1 MSLSAP
7 ASLRLSGT
15 VEAATRE
22 APMPRV
28 GFIVGPTG
36 TGKTALA
43 IAVAERLGAEIV
55 NADSRQFYHGMDL
68 GTAKPTP
75 AERRHV
81 THHLI
86 DIRNPDEPLDVA
98 EFAQLA
104 QAAIASVAER
114 GRPVLVVGGS
124 GLYLRVLR
132 DGIFAGPPAVP
143 GLRADLTAYAR
154 QHGTPALH
162 AELVAVDPDAAAR
175 IGPNDLMRM
184 VRALEVF
191 RITGVPISAH
201 QARHRFASSPYTSLT
216 VGITLPRERLYA
228 VIDRRFVAMIA
239 AGLLAEVRALLNAG
253 TGGAALAA
261 TIGYRELAAH
271 LRGEIDLPTAIGQA
285 QRASRQLAKRQLTWF
300 RADPSIIWLDAR
312 TAFAPAMEL
321 LRDFFAPKSTDG

>member
-7 ASLRLSGT
+7 ASLRSSGT
-15 VEAATRE
+15 IETEARDASR
-22 APMPRV
+22 PRV

-36 TGKTALA
+36 TGKTALTIA
-43 IAVAERLGAEIV
+43 IAERLGAEIV
-55 NADSRQFYHGMDL
+55 NADSRQLYCGMDL
-68 GTAKPTP
+68 GTAKPTS
-75 AERRHV
+75 AERRRV
-81 THHLI
+81 PHHLI
-86 DIRNPDEPLDVA
+86 DLRNPDEPLDVA

-104 QAAIASVAER
+104 HAAIARVAER
-114 GRPVLVVGGS
+114 GQPVLVVGGS
-124 GLYLRVLR
+124 GLYLRVVR

-154 QHGTPALH
+154 QHGMPALH
-162 AELVAVDPDAAAR
+162 AELAAVDPDAAAR
-175 IGPNDLMRM
+175 ISPNDLMRM

-191 RITGVPISAH
+191 RVTGAPISAH

-216 VGITLPRERLYA
+216 VGITLPRELLYA
-228 VIDRRFVAMIA
+228 AIDRRFAAMVE
-239 AGLLAEVRALLNAG
+239 AGLLAEVRALRNAG

-312 TAFAPAMEL
+312 TAFTPAMDL
-321 LRDFFAPKSTDG
+321 LRDFFAPKTTDG